1 MDKFKSVGHVT
12 NYFNFSRPT
21 ARMSDLRIFI
31 HSHSRPLVRGV
42 LLKSVFRFESK
53 LLVRD
58 FFDSWETFSPLRY
71 LFAQDG
77 LDQLNSGARSLTRP
91 RSGLDRLS
99 FQGVHL
105 AKRGRLDLRR
115 PDGKSFFSCKP
126 IYGA

>member
-1 MDKFKSVGHVT
+1 
-12 NYFNFSRPT
+12 
-21 ARMSDLRIFI
+21 MSDLRIFF

-77 LDQLNSGARSLTRP
+77 LDQLNSGARFL
-91 RSGLDRLS
+91 
-99 FQGVHL
+99 
-105 AKRGRLDLRR
+105 RGRGVGLIDLAFRACTW
-115 PDGKSFFSCKP
+115 PSAGTSIC
-126 IYGA
+126 GAPTASRSS